1 MPRGLAAPKRP
12 GYEGSG
18 VIWGSR
24 EGRVVLSGG
33 HLPVGVTG
41 APDRGTGAG
50 TDTDT
55 DADADTDTD
64 TDTGTGTD
72 TGTDAHTGT
81 DTGTPVGLARA

>member
-1 MPRGLAAPKRP
+1 
-12 GYEGSG
+12 

-55 DADADTDTD
+55 DADTDTD
-64 TDTGTGTD
+64 TDTGTD
-72 TGTDAHTGT
+72 TDAHTDT
-81 DTGTPVGLARA
+81 DTGTPAGLARA